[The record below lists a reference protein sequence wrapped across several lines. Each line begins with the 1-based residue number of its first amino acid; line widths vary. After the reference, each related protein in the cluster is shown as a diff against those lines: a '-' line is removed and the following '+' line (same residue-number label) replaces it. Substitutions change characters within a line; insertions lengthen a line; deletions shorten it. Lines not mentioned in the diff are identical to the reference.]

1 TATDGRDPSIVK
13 NKKSTRIAT
22 SQSSDPFRK
31 KRFDTTKTQSGH
43 CSITSSPGAS
53 NDGGTIEAKRA
64 SI

>member
-1 TATDGRDPSIVK
+1 GYTATDGRDPSIVK

-43 CSITSSPGAS
+43 GSPIPSIILGRYDACRM
-53 NDGGTIEAKRA
+53 GGI
-64 SI
+64 